1 MQLSRDVPS
10 QEPHARKR
18 KARMSTRKAL
28 ESIVQQVLV
37 RLRTD
42 GIVGQAV
49 HGRIGRPRWGLTDGD
64 GMRSRTTDTHLDHL
78 CDDAGD
84 RKRRRHAQHGVMS
97 VPFAPVYPQADEE
110 DKYHRDP
117 KGDEEQQLVPDRLWL
132 NERVLDGNV
141 KQGEVPLV
149 SADPFE
155 KGEEDP

>member
-18 KARMSTRKAL
+18 KARMSTRKAFKR
-28 ESIVQQVLV
+28 IVQQVLV

-64 GMRSRTTDTHLDHL
+64 GMRSRATDTHLDHL
-78 CDDAGD
+78 GDDSGD
-84 RKRRRHAQHGVMS
+84 RERRRHTQHGVMG
-97 VPFAPVYPQADEE
+97 VPFAPIYSQADEE
-110 DKYHRDP
+110 DEYHRDP

-141 KQGEVPLV
+141 EQGKVALV
-149 SADPFE
+149 TADPFE
-155 KGEEDP
+155 EGEENP